1 MPIFQS
7 NTPKG
12 MVKDSNPTTL
22 PPEFFSHTENAR
34 FEDGAAKKISGH
46 DNPFPVANPTVAPYQ
61 VLNWATGQNNYWF
74 YAGTAKIYR
83 TDGSTHTNFTRTSG
97 GDYSTNLTAQGNW
110 DVSIFNGLPIFNNGV
125 DDPQCLANTG
135 SNNFSDLTNWA
146 ANTVCKAI
154 RPYGN
159 YLISL
164 NLTESSVN
172 FPNKVRWG
180 DAAENNALP
189 STWTA
194 GATNDA
200 GATTIGDNGDF
211 IVDGFALKQSFVI
224 YKEKT
229 TWIMNYIGGNL
240 VFSFQKLFDD
250 TGILS
255 KNCACEFNGRHFV
268 VTNGDIIVHDGV
280 SKKSIAS
287 DVIKRTLF
295 DEIDSTN
302 YANTFVAHNIQKG
315 EIWVS
320 YPTVGSTFCNKALIY
335 NYNTSAF
342 SFRDLPGILGI
353 GLGVVSPTSD
363 GSTSILWSGQSQSW
377 DAYST
382 TESWGERAYNPTE
395 TSMLMAGTSD
405 TRLYRA
411 DQGFDFAGRNFTM
424 MLERKGLVLDNNP
437 NTVVQVRKV
446 TPRFAGTGSAE
457 IFVGSSMSP
466 NGTYTYKTQQSI
478 NPNSQNKVDAR
489 ATGKYIAIKFQNTTA
504 TTFELNGYDIEY
516 EVLGG
521 R

>member
-1 MPIFQS
+1 MATFQVGP
-7 NTPKG
+7 PKG
-12 MVKDSNPTTL
+12 LNKDVNNTVIEKEYFSNV
-22 PPEFFSHTENAR
+22 ENVR
-34 FEDGAAKKISGH
+34 FENGAAKKISGH

-83 TDGSTHTNFTRTSG
+83 TDGSTHTEFTRTSG
-97 GDYSTNLTAQGNW
+97 DYSVNLTAVGNW

-135 SNNFSDLTNWA
+135 ANNFTDLSNWPA
-146 ANTVCKAI
+146 STTCKSI

-172 FPNKVRWG
+172 YPNKVRWG
-180 DAAENNALP
+180 DSAGNLTLP
-189 STWTA
+189 SSWTA
-194 GATNDA
+194 SATNDA
-200 GATTIGDNGDF
+200 GFATIGDNGDF
-211 IVDGFALKQSFVI
+211 IIDGFPLKEAFII

-229 TWIMNYIGGNL
+229 TWIMNYEGGNN
-240 VFSFQKLFDD
+240 VFNFKKLFSD
-250 TGILS
+250 TGTLS
-255 KNCACEFNGRHFV
+255 KNCVTEFNGKHFV
-268 VTNGDIIVHDGV
+268 VTNGDVIVHDGV
-280 SKKSIAS
+280 KKESIATNF
-287 DVIKRTLF
+287 VRRTLF
-295 DEIDSTN
+295 DDIDSTN
-302 YANTFVAHNIQKG
+302 YANTFVTHNIKKG

-320 YPTVGSTFCNKALIY
+320 YPSVGSTFCNKALIW
-335 NYNTSAF
+335 NYKVNSF

-377 DAYST
+377 IAYST

-411 DQGFDFAGRNFTM
+411 DQGFDFAGSNFTM
-424 MLERKGLVLDNNP
+424 MLERKGLVLDGNT
-437 NTVVQVRKV
+437 NTVKQVRKIS
-446 TPRFAGTGSAE
+446 PKFKGTGSAE

-466 NGTYTYKTQQSI
+466 NGTYEYKTQQSI
-478 NPNSQNKVDAR
+478 NPNTQNKVEAR
-489 ATGKYIAIKFQNTTA
+489 STGKYIAIKFQNTTG

-516 EVLGG
+516 EVIGE